1 MTSPFAVKVG
11 KIIWVF
17 WRGVGGGEFNLN
29 AREIVQIDGILEN
42 YI

>member
-1 MTSPFAVKVG
+1 M
-11 KIIWVF
+11 VF
-17 WRGVGGGEFNLN
+17 FGGRWMGGEFNLN